1 MYEIFTMINDY
12 NKKYNRVS
20 KLEKSKWTS
29 LKKLNGWKHYEVINI
44 DKKSNKI
51 ELFAVCEK
59 EKRVIVKKEDLKN
72 KSQWV
77 RGWDSKVDKDNRSSL
92 MDKLVDGT
100 ISRGQ
105 AAREVRQIT
114 RRKAEQ
120 RLLDNSNEKEE
131 LL

>member
-1 MYEIFTMINDY
+1 MVSDY
-12 NKKYNRVS
+12 DKRYNRIS

-44 DKKSNKI
+44 DKKSNEI

-105 AAREVRQIT
+105 AAREVRQII

-120 RLLDNSNEKEE
+120 QLLDNSNEKEE
-131 LL
+131 LQ

>member
-1 MYEIFTMINDY
+1 MISDY
-12 NKKYNRVS
+12 DKKYNRVF

-72 KSQWV
+72 KSLWV
-77 RGWDSKVDKDNRSSL
+77 RGWDSEVNEDNRSSL

-131 LL
+131 LP

>member
-1 MYEIFTMINDY
+1 MISNYD
-12 NKKYNRVS
+12 KKYNRVS
-20 KLEKSKWTS
+20 KLGKSKWTS

-72 KSQWV
+72 KSLWV

-131 LL
+131 LP

>member
-1 MYEIFTMINDY
+1 MISNYD
-12 NKKYNRVS
+12 KKYNGVS
-20 KLEKSKWTS
+20 KLGKSKWTS

-72 KSQWV
+72 KSIWV
-77 RGWDSKVDKDNRSSL
+77 RGWDSKVDKNNRSSL

-100 ISRGQ
+100 ISRSQ

-120 RLLDNSNEKEE
+120 RLLDKANEEKE

>member
-1 MYEIFTMINDY
+1 MISDY
-12 NKKYNRVS
+12 DKRYNRVS
-20 KLEKSKWTS
+20 RLEKSKWTS

-72 KSQWV
+72 KSLWV

-120 RLLDNSNEKEE
+120 RLLNNSNEK
-131 LL
+131 

>member
-1 MYEIFTMINDY
+1 MINDY
-12 NKKYNRVS
+12 DKRYNKVS

-29 LKKLNGWKHYEVINI
+29 LKKYNGWKHYEVINI

-59 EKRVIVKKEDLKN
+59 EKRVIVKKKDLKN
-72 KSQWV
+72 KSLWV
-77 RGWDSKVDKDNRSSL
+77 RGWNSKVNKGNRSSL
-92 MDKLVDGT
+92 IDKLVDGT

-105 AAREVRQIT
+105 AIREVRQIT
-114 RRKAEQ
+114 RRKVEQ

-131 LL
+131 LP

>member
-1 MYEIFTMINDY
+1 MISDY
-12 NKKYNRVS
+12 DKRYNRVS

-72 KSQWV
+72 KSLWV
-77 RGWDSKVDKDNRSSL
+77 RGWDSEVDKDNRSSL
-92 MDKLVDGT
+92 MDKLLDGT

>member
-1 MYEIFTMINDY
+1 MISDY
-12 NKKYNRVS
+12 DKRYNRVS
-20 KLEKSKWTS
+20 RLEKSKWTS

-72 KSQWV
+72 KSLWV
-77 RGWDSKVDKDNRSSL
+77 RGWDSKVNEDNRSSL
-92 MDKLVDGT
+92 MDRLVDGT

-120 RLLDNSNEKEE
+120 RLLDNANEEKE

>member
-1 MYEIFTMINDY
+1 MISDY
-12 NKKYNRVS
+12 DKRYNRVS

-44 DKKSNKI
+44 NKKSNKI

-77 RGWDSKVDKDNRSSL
+77 RGWDSKVNKNNRASL
-92 MDKLVDGT
+92 IDKLVDGT
-100 ISRGQ
+100 ISRSQ
-105 AAREVRQIT
+105 AAREVRQMT

-120 RLLDNSNEKEE
+120 RLLDNVDEKKE

>member
-1 MYEIFTMINDY
+1 MRSNYD
-12 NKKYNRVS
+12 KLYNRIS
-20 KLEKSKWTS
+20 KLDKSKWTS
-29 LKKLNGWKHYEVINI
+29 LKRLNGWKHYEVINI
-44 DKKSNKI
+44 DKRNNEI
-51 ELFAVCEK
+51 ELFAICEK

-72 KSQWV
+72 KSLWV
-77 RGWDSKVDKDNRSSL
+77 RGWDSKVNKDNRSSL
-92 MDKLVDGT
+92 MDRLVDGT

-114 RRKAEQ
+114 RRKAEK

>member
-1 MYEIFTMINDY
+1 MISDY
-12 NKKYNRVS
+12 DKKYNRVS

-29 LKKLNGWKHYEVINI
+29 LKKYNGWKHYEVINI
-44 DKKSNKI
+44 DKKSKKI

-72 KSQWV
+72 KSLWV
-77 RGWDSKVDKDNRSSL
+77 RGWNSKVNKGNRLSL
-92 MDKLVDGT
+92 IDKLVDGT

-105 AAREVRQIT
+105 AVREVRQIT

-131 LL
+131 LP

>member
-1 MYEIFTMINDY
+1 MISDY
-12 NKKYNRVS
+12 DKRYNRVS
-20 KLEKSKWTS
+20 RLEKSKWTS

-72 KSQWV
+72 KSLWV
-77 RGWDSKVDKDNRSSL
+77 RGWDSKVNKNNRSSL

>member
-1 MYEIFTMINDY
+1 MISDY
-12 NKKYNRVS
+12 DKRYNRVS

-29 LKKLNGWKHYEVINI
+29 LKKLNGWKHDEVINI

-72 KSQWV
+72 KSHWV
-77 RGWDSKVDKDNRSSL
+77 RGWDSKVNKDNRSSL

-100 ISRGQ
+100 ISRSQ

>member
-1 MYEIFTMINDY
+1 MISDY
-12 NKKYNRVS
+12 DKRYNRVS
-20 KLEKSKWTS
+20 RLEKSKWTS

-59 EKRVIVKKEDLKN
+59 EKRVFIKKEDLKN
-72 KSQWV
+72 KSLWA
-77 RGWDSKVDKDNRSSL
+77 RGWDSKMNKDKSLSL
-92 MDKLVDGT
+92 MGKLVDGT

-105 AAREVRQIT
+105 VVRELRLIT

-120 RLLDNSNEKEE
+120 RMLDNFNEKEE

>member
-1 MYEIFTMINDY
+1 MISDY
-12 NKKYNRVS
+12 DKRYNRIS

-29 LKKLNGWKHYEVINI
+29 LKKLNGCKHYEIINI
-44 DKKSNKI
+44 DKKNNKI
-51 ELFAVCEK
+51 ELFAVCAK
-59 EKRVIVKKEDLKN
+59 EKNVIVKKEDLKN
-72 KSQWV
+72 KSLWV
-77 RGWDSKVDKDNRSSL
+77 RGWDSKVNEDNRSSL
-92 MDKLVDGT
+92 MDKLVGGT

-105 AAREVRQIT
+105 AAREVRQIA

>member
-1 MYEIFTMINDY
+1 MISDY
-12 NKKYNRVS
+12 DKKYNRVS

-44 DKKSNKI
+44 DKKSNAI

-59 EKRVIVKKEDLKN
+59 EKRVTVQKEDLKN

-77 RGWDSKVDKDNRSSL
+77 RGWNSKMDKDNRSSL
-92 MDKLVDGT
+92 MDRLVDGT

-105 AAREVRQIT
+105 AAREVRQKI

-120 RLLDNSNEKEE
+120 RMLDNSNEKKK

>member
-1 MYEIFTMINDY
+1 MISDY
-12 NKKYNRVS
+12 DKKYNRVS
-20 KLEKSKWTS
+20 KLESSKWTS
-29 LKKLNGWKHYEVINI
+29 LNKLNGYIHYEVVKI
-44 DKKSNKI
+44 DKKRNKI

-59 EKRVIVKKEDLKN
+59 EKRITVEKEDLKN
-72 KSQWV
+72 KSLWI
-77 RGWDSKVDKDNRSSL
+77 RGWDAKLNKNKSSSL

-105 AAREVRQIT
+105 AAREVRQII

-120 RLLDNSNEKEE
+120 RILDNSNEKKK

>member
-1 MYEIFTMINDY
+1 MISNYD
-12 NKKYNRVS
+12 KKYNRVS
-20 KLEKSKWTS
+20 KLGKSKWTS

-51 ELFAVCEK
+51 ELFAGCEK
-59 EKRVIVKKEDLKN
+59 EKRVIVKKADLKN
-72 KSQWV
+72 TSLWV
-77 RGWDSKVDKDNRSSL
+77 RGWDSKVNENNRSSL

-120 RLLDNSNEKEE
+120 RLLDNANEEKEM
-131 LL
+131 L